1 MSPYNAYSSSL
12 SSSRLSSYTPTP
24 RSYTGSDSYSSLSST
39 YNYRYKPPA
48 YSSTLS
54 LKYRSPS
61 SYSLNHSYTPSTL
74 PRNASSSSFAARV
87 PKFNSVSSYT
97 NAILNA
103 SDSNWKSS
111 IANDW
116 LGRSPSLSRRN
127 SSSSLVSSSHASE
140 RNSRLSLPA
149 YTSSVEKTPA
159 YKVNSWSCDKS
170 DDVEDRRGVRVGLN
184 NLGNTVGGRQTKDW
198 TNGSFYTRYLCKK
211 LDEGYCILLLNPRY
225 GSERLI
231 NVLYSLGFAASYGNT
246 VQFEISTAY
255 HPQPRIL
262 SSELG
267 ALVQYVGNNANIN
280 VHTLDVA
287 RDDVDVLIVETAIEE
302 SEHHTTDVI
311 VGEDIDLLVI
321 LIEHTNHIK
330 KCSLKKLE
338 KGMLKL
344 KYTLPKV
351 LINIRIL
358 NKPVQLS
365 NIPPTRAAAHQ
376 RISRVFYQVQTWLG
390 NPLKPQE
397 GGCILRNEFLK
408 PIMTILPP
416 APDELLKTLWIDLDE
431 DCTFDPEILQDL
443 ETNILDDE
451 NNENELEIFE

>member
-97 NAILNA
+97 SAILNA

-149 YTSSVEKTPA
+149 YTSSVEKLSVSLK
-159 YKVNSWSCDKS
+159 YLSFSR
-170 DDVEDRRGVRVGLN
+170 EQ
-184 NLGNTVGGRQTKDW
+184 GRLFLSQ
-198 TNGSFYTRYLCKK
+198 LCKGK
-211 LDEGYCILLLNPRY
+211 
-225 GSERLI
+225 S
-231 NVLYSLGFAASYGNT
+231 VSQALG
-246 VQFEISTAY
+246 
-255 HPQPRIL
+255 
-262 SSELG
+262 
-267 ALVQYVGNNANIN
+267 
-280 VHTLDVA
+280 
-287 RDDVDVLIVETAIEE
+287 
-302 SEHHTTDVI
+302 
-311 VGEDIDLLVI
+311 
-321 LIEHTNHIK
+321 LIESWAHPRCGVYVTP
-330 KCSLKKLE
+330 L
-338 KGMLKL
+338 
-344 KYTLPKV
+344 
-351 LINIRIL
+351 
-358 NKPVQLS
+358 QLS
-365 NIPPTRAAAHQ
+365 DIYECT
-376 RISRVFYQVQTWLG
+376 TK
-390 NPLKPQE
+390 NP
-397 GGCILRNEFLK
+397 N
-408 PIMTILPP
+408 
-416 APDELLKTLWIDLDE
+416 
-431 DCTFDPEILQDL
+431 
-443 ETNILDDE
+443 
-451 NNENELEIFE
+451 